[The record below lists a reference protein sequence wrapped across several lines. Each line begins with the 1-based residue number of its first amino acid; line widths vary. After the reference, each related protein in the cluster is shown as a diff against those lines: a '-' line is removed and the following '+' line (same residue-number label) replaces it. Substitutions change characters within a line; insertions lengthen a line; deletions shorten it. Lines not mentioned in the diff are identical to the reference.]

1 MAINEIE
8 EDLET
13 RVNPYAVLNQPI
25 PVEPSESAMVADK
38 ISCLN
43 PAGIISDANT
53 SGCQSL
59 VGRAI
64 PVKSLEECADDL
76 AVHKEHLEEIATGE
90 CNRSI
95 MAEYP
100 NLAFETL
107 KLALA
112 KEKVVN
118 DKINGHIA
126 EAKKMQDSIKDLLD
140 LTAEINVLKDG
151 GKLSPKAK
159 EILAKLK
166 EQGIDVWKGGDE
178 LSKEQVSELKSLTS
192 SQTDSLR
199 SNLQIL
205 FTTKIQTLIQ
215 EIGTIMD
222 ILKDIVRQDSKLKE
236 KTQQR

>member
-1 MAINEIE
+1 MAISEI

-13 RVNPYAVLNQPI
+13 TVNPYTVLNQQI
-25 PVEPSESAMVADK
+25 SAAPSDSEMLAAK
-38 ISCLN
+38 ISDMN
-43 PAGIISDANT
+43 PAGIISDVKT
-53 SGCQSL
+53 DGC
-59 VGRAI
+59 
-64 PVKSLEECADDL
+64 KSLERRAMPIKSLAECEADL
-76 AVHKEHLEEIATGE
+76 AVHKEHLEEIATGQS
-90 CNRSI
+90 NRSFYP
-95 MAEYP
+95 EFP
-100 NLAFETL
+100 NLAYEAL

-112 KEKVVN
+112 KEQITN

-126 EAKKMQDSIKDLLD
+126 EAKKQQDSIKLLLD

-151 GKLSPKAK
+151 GKLSDKAK

-166 EQGIDVWKGGDE
+166 EQGIEVWKGGDE
-178 LSKEQVSELKSLTS
+178 LSKEQVSELKSLSS
-192 SQTDSLR
+192 SQTDTLR

-222 ILKDIVRQDSKLKE
+222 VLKEIIRNDSKLKE